1 MTVLKL
7 LQFIGAMSGGRTVTQ
22 VALAYLM
29 GKGKPGSAIP
39 FSQDIDIIIAPER
52 WDEALIPRDYN
63 LEGELTVLLNVPHRR
78 NSHTRGKVCGASQ
91 GSHWRATV
99 LSG

>member
-29 GKGKPGSAIP
+29 GKGEPGKAIP
-39 FSQDIDIIIAPER
+39 LVKTLISCITCHSQKDLSLRVYWP
-52 WDEALIPRDYN
+52 
-63 LEGELTVLLNVPHRR
+63 T
-78 NSHTRGKVCGASQ
+78 
-91 GSHWRATV
+91 SHWNDGMK
-99 LSG
+99 L